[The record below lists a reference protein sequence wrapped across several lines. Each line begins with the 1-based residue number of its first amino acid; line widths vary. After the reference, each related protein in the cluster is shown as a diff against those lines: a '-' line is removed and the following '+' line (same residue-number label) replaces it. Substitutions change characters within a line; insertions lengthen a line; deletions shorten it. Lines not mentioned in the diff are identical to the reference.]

1 VRVSAPQPPDPLP
14 PDPLPPDPL
23 PPDPLP
29 PDPQISVLE
38 RLSPDDVADLR
49 RLVTAAAQRDGVEP
63 LNEHAILHLRQGGAP
78 HARHVVARRGGAL
91 TGYGQLDSSGRSRG
105 ATAEL
110 VVAPDQRRRGL
121 GTALAETMIELVE
134 PLPLALW
141 AHGNHIGAQRLA
153 DSLGF
158 DRVRDLWQLRLRW
171 ADAPAEQLDAA
182 PALPPG
188 VSVRPF
194 QPGADEEAWLS
205 ANARAFAEHPEQGAL
220 ELPDLEARMA
230 EPWFDPA
237 GFFLAERAGAV
248 VGFHWTKVHGG
259 TPAHGH
265 EPVGEVYV
273 VGVDP
278 DERGHG
284 LGRTLTLIGL
294 QHLRRRGVGEVMLYV
309 DADNLPAIKTYQ
321 RLGFVPV
328 LTDVLYCRG

>member
-1 VRVSAPQPPDPLP
+1 VSAPLP
-14 PDPLPPDPL
+14 PDR
-23 PPDPLP
+23 
-29 PDPQISVLE
+29 QVSVLD
-38 RLSPDDVADLR
+38 RLSEKDLAALR
-49 RLVTAAAQRDGVEP
+49 RLVAAAAQCDGVEP
-63 LNEHAILHLRQGGAP
+63 LNEHAILHLRHGGAP
-78 HARHVVARRGGAL
+78 HARHVVARREDSLA
-91 TGYGQLDSSGRSRG
+91 GYGQLDSSGRSRG

-121 GTALAETMIELVE
+121 GTALVEKMIELVE

-171 ADAPAEQLDAA
+171 ADAPADQLDAP
-182 PALPPG
+182 PALPAG
-188 VSVRPF
+188 VSVRAF
-194 QPGADEEAWLS
+194 RPGTDEESWLS

-220 ELPDLEARMA
+220 ELSDLQARMA

-237 GFFLAERAGAV
+237 GFFLAERAGRL
-248 VGFHWTKVHGG
+248 VGFHWTKVHAGA
-259 TPAHGH
+259 PVHGH

-278 DERGHG
+278 AERGHG

-294 QHLRRRGVGEVMLYV
+294 QHLRRRGVAEVMLYV
-309 DADNLPAIKTYQ
+309 DADNVAAIRTYQ
-321 RLGFVPV
+321 ALGFVRE

>member
-1 VRVSAPQPPDPLP
+1 VRVSAPLP
-14 PDPLPPDPL
+14 PDL
-23 PPDPLP
+23 
-29 PDPQISVLE
+29 QVSVLD
-38 RLSPDDVADLR
+38 RLSENDVAALR
-49 RLVTAAAQRDGVEP
+49 RLVTAAAERDGVAP
-63 LNEHAILHLRQGGAP
+63 LNEHALLHLRQGGAP
-78 HARHVVARRGGAL
+78 PARHVVARQGETL
-91 TGYGQLDSSGRSRG
+91 TGYGQLDSSGRGRG

-110 VVAPDQRRRGL
+110 VVAPDQRQRGL
-121 GTALAETMIELVE
+121 GTALVKTMIELVE

-171 ADAPAEQLDAA
+171 TDVPAEQLDAA
-182 PALPPG
+182 PALPPE

-194 QPGADEEAWLS
+194 QPGADEESWLS
-205 ANARAFAEHPEQGAL
+205 ANARAFSDHPEQGAL
-220 ELPDLEARMA
+220 ERSDLEARMA

-237 GFFLAERAGAV
+237 GFFLAERAGRV

-265 EPVGEVYV
+265 EAIGEVYV

-278 DERGHG
+278 GERGHG

-294 QHLRRRGVGEVMLYV
+294 QHLRRRGVAEVMLYV
-309 DADNLPAIKTYQ
+309 DADNVAAIKTYQ
-321 RLGFVPV
+321 RLGFVHE